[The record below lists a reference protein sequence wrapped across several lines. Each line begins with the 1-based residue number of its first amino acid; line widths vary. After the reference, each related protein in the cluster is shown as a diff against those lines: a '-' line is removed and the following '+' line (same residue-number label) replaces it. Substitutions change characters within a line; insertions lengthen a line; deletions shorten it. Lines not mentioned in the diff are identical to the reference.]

1 MHLMME
7 RKALLAA
14 LIVAALAIS
23 CREKGP
29 EPRPAV
35 PLVYTVASD
44 SSGLGRL
51 AARAGHAGANG
62 RIALFGERAD
72 GIYLSRRFQ
81 SVDRRD
87 NIDGRAHRDSLP
99 DFAGETFDVIMDAYN
114 EPYAGFLS
122 DSTGLDSLREAAV
135 RGALFAWDSLSQ
147 AKIIVFTSSLHAR
160 YGMFDVDTLQ
170 QMKGGVCRLMSPVR
184 ESLKAAVRGGAK
196 NIAVW
201 ASDPVRESKVY
212 ESVFEEMG
220 LTGSVVS
227 ITPDPALD
235 ICTEF
240 RSVLRQYRLTGR
252 KMDALIL
259 DGYGKDPAPL
269 WSEIP
274 IIRRAATEEEDAFS
288 AMLPD
293 NFQILDPGA
302 CIVDAVY
309 ALLREENLFTHR
321 IHRPSVRY
329 FVTEESLEGGLQK
342 VPLSAHYVQSE
353 YVPHIN

>member
-1 MHLMME
+1 M
-7 RKALLAA
+7 
-14 LIVAALAIS
+14 
-23 CREKGP
+23 
-29 EPRPAV
+29 
-35 PLVYTVASD
+35 
-44 SSGLGRL
+44 
-51 AARAGHAGANG
+51 
-62 RIALFGERAD
+62 
-72 GIYLSRRFQ
+72 
-81 SVDRRD
+81 
-87 NIDGRAHRDSLP
+87 
-99 DFAGETFDVIMDAYN
+99 
-114 EPYAGFLS
+114 
-122 DSTGLDSLREAAV
+122 
-135 RGALFAWDSLSQ
+135 
-147 AKIIVFTSSLHAR
+147 
-160 YGMFDVDTLQ
+160 
-170 QMKGGVCRLMSPVR
+170 
-184 ESLKAAVRGGAK
+184 